1 MMTTADFKCK
11 AEDLGHYASVTE
23 QENWKLKK
31 LGLRK
36 TNPTVVH
43 RMPLKE
49 RMKN

>member
-11 AEDLGHYASVTE
+11 AEDLGHFASVTE
-23 QENWKLKK
+23 QGNWKLKK

-36 TNPTVVH
+36 TNLTVAH

-49 RMKN
+49 RIKN